1 MNNTDVVRTSLIF
14 WQCRRSLVLCVCFVD
29 RCLSFSTF
37 SFGQCVVCSSSTYRF
52 WLPLWYLQTLFILR
66 TKIITFAR
74 QINRERNNNFFRN
87 KNNAGQA
94 NTPVLIS
101 HYFFWEQCRTD
112 LSCAHKSLGDVKT
125 LWQCHCGRIWCFS
138 NTLFKCLLWN
148 NILYGL
154 KGSNR

>member
-94 NTPVLIS
+94 NTPVLNFLATIIS
-101 HYFFWEQCRTD
+101 FENNAELIYRVPIKVLVMWKHWD
-112 LSCAHKSLGDVKT
+112 NAIAAGSDV
-125 LWQCHCGRIWCFS
+125 LVIPYS
-138 NTLFKCLLWN
+138 NVYCETIFCMD
-148 NILYGL
+148 
-154 KGSNR
+154 